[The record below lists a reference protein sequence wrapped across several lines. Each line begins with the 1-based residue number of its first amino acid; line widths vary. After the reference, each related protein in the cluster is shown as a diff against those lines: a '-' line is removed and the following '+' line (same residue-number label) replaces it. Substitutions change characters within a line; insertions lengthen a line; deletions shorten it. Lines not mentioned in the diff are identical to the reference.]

1 MMKKVSL
8 YALFG
13 VAMALCQVPLANS
26 DTIRLVADPWCPYNC
41 EPETERVGFMVEIA
55 RRVFQ
60 AAGYQVE
67 YHQRP
72 WVRALQETRDG
83 EFHGVIGATRLEAPD
98 FIFPDLAQGQMANA
112 FWTLAESPWQYQDAR
127 SLEGQHLAV
136 IAGYSYGDIIENML
150 QDQQHRPYITELHGV
165 SPLKNGLMMLERGRI
180 QVLLEDEHVMRYQL
194 HRSGQSDKF
203 KRAGYV
209 PAEANAARVYIA
221 FSPAFTASSGYA
233 SLLTDGI
240 AQLRASGELA
250 QILGHYGVSDWR

>member
-1 MMKKVSL
+1 MMGKVWV
-8 YALFG
+8 YGLFWS
-13 VAMALCQVPLANS
+13 VLALCQVPLAS
-26 DTIRLVADPWCPYNC
+26 GDTIRLVADPWCPYNC
-41 EPETERVGFMVEIA
+41 KPESERVGFMVEIA
-55 RRVFQ
+55 KRVFQ

-150 QDQQHRPYITELHGV
+150 QDEQHRLYITELHGV
-165 SPLKNGLMMLERGRI
+165 SPLRNGLMMLERGRI

-194 HRSGQSDKF
+194 RRSGQSDKF
-203 KRAGYV
+203 KRVGYV
-209 PAEANAARVYIA
+209 PTEADAARVYIA

-233 SLLTDGI
+233 RLLSDGI
-240 AQLRASGELA
+240 ARLRASGELA
-250 QILGHYGVSDWR
+250 QILADYGVSDWR

>member
-1 MMKKVSL
+1 MMKKVWV
-8 YALFG
+8 YALFW
-13 VAMALCQVPLANS
+13 ALCQMPLAS
-26 DTIRLVADPWCPYNC
+26 GDTIRLVADPWCPYNC
-41 EPETERVGFMVEIA
+41 EPGTERVGFMVEIA

-60 AAGYQVE
+60 AAGHQVE

-112 FWTLAESPWQYQDAR
+112 FWTLAESSWQYHEAS

-136 IAGYSYGDIIENML
+136 IAGYSYGDTIENML
-150 QDQQHRPYITELHGV
+150 QDEQHRSYITELHGV
-165 SPLKNGLMMLERGRI
+165 SPLRNGLMMLERGRI

-194 HRSGQSDKF
+194 RRSGQSDKF
-203 KRAGYV
+203 KRAGHV

-221 FSPAFTASSGYA
+221 FNPAFAASPGYA
-233 SLLTDGI
+233 RLLTDGI
-240 AQLRASGELA
+240 ARLRASGELA
-250 QILGHYGVSDWR
+250 QILADYGVSDWR